1 MAAVRRV
8 SVLLLLV
15 AALSACGG
23 GSSKGPDP
31 AEGPDPAAARSATV
45 ADGTARFTVLID
57 AKIAGSEVRSSET
70 GTLSFAERRAHIYK
84 LIPGGGLPQELIFN
98 GPYTYTNANV
108 GAALQDSSVK
118 PWTKLDTRRLSA
130 KERNSRPDELAH
142 VRALIHLPDG
152 VEGATRLD
160 SITVADER
168 VTQFR
173 GLVRPARVLSR
184 APAAERSSIAQA
196 LRNDYPA
203 TPFPANF
210 WLDDA
215 GRVRRVLVSYNTP
228 AGSEISLDGRFS
240 NFGVPVDLTLPP
252 ARSIQDI
259 TP

>member
-1 MAAVRRV
+1 MAVVRRLP
-8 SVLLLLV
+8 VLLLLM

-23 GSSKGPDP
+23 GSSSSSSSSV
-31 AEGPDPAAARSATV
+31 PDPAAARSTTV
-45 ADGTARFTVLID
+45 AERTARFTVLID
-57 AKIAGSEVRSSET
+57 ATVGGQAVRSSET
-70 GTLSFAERRAHIYK
+70 GTLSFAERQAHVYK
-84 LIPGGGLPQELIFN
+84 LVPGGGLPQELIFD

-108 GAALQDSSVK
+108 EAALKDRSVK
-118 PWTKLDTRRLSA
+118 PWTKLDSRRLSE
-130 KERNSRPDELAH
+130 KERSSRPDELAH

-160 SITVADER
+160 TVTVADER

-173 GLVRPARVLSR
+173 GLVHPTEVIAR
-184 APAAERSSIAQA
+184 APTAQRRGIAEA

-203 TPFPANF
+203 KPFLASF

-215 GRVRRVLVSYNTP
+215 GRVRRVLVSYNT
-228 AGSEISLDGRFS
+228 AGGSEISLDGRFS
-240 NFGVPVDLTLPP
+240 DFGVAIDVETPP

>member
-31 AEGPDPAAARSATV
+31 AAARSATV
-45 ADGTARFTVLID
+45 ADGTARFTVLVG

-84 LIPGGGLPQELIFN
+84 LVPGGGLPQELILD

-108 GAALQDSSVK
+108 GAALEDSSVK

-130 KERNSRPDELAH
+130 KERSSRPDELAH
-142 VRALIHLPDG
+142 VRALVHLPDG
-152 VEGATRLD
+152 VDGATQLD
-160 SITVADER
+160 SITVQDER
-168 VTQFR
+168 VTEFR
-173 GLVRPARVLSR
+173 GLVRPARVVAR
-184 APAAERSSIAQA
+184 APAAERSSIAEA

-203 TPFPANF
+203 KPFLADF

-215 GRVRRVLVSYNTP
+215 GRVRRVLVAYNTA

-240 NFGVPVDLTLPP
+240 NFGAPVDLTLPP

>member
-8 SVLLLLV
+8 PVLLLLV

-23 GSSKGPDP
+23 GSSK
-31 AEGPDPAAARSATV
+31 APDPAAARSTTIAEGTV
-45 ADGTARFTVLID
+45 RFTLLID
-57 AKIAGSEVRSSET
+57 VKISGSAVSSSET

-84 LIPGGGLPQELIFN
+84 LVPGGGVPQELIFD

-108 GAALQDSSVK
+108 EAALNDLSVK
-118 PWTKLDTRRLSA
+118 PWTKLDSRRLSA
-130 KERNSRPDELAH
+130 KERSSAPDELAH
-142 VRALIHLPDG
+142 VRVLVHLPDG
-152 VEGATRLD
+152 VEGATLSG
-160 SITVADER
+160 SITVANEH

-173 GLVRPARVLSR
+173 GLVHPARVVAR
-184 APAAERSSIAQA
+184 APAAERRSIAEA

-203 TPFPANF
+203 KAFPASF

-215 GRVRRVLVSYNTP
+215 GRVQRVLVSYTT
-228 AGSEISLDGRFS
+228 AGGTQITLDGRFS
-240 NFGVPVDLTLPP
+240 DFGAEVDLTLPP